1 MSRPFIGQIA
11 IDVRNSTQDWDADT
25 QAGSTIKKV
34 VVDLSGDHDVD
45 LEHEAIAAMK
55 RD

>member
-1 MSRPFIGQIA
+1 VGAPTVERGRDPCAFTG
-11 IDVRNSTQDWDADT
+11 
-25 QAGSTIKKV
+25 GTIKKV
-34 VVDLSGDHDVD
+34 VVDLSGDHYVD